1 MVKETE
7 IEKASNWYFV
17 PKTLNKPAEKAF
29 DQTLGDQVASKDF
42 SAHLESWHRKI
53 TMPCAKNHSWPAIHA
68 SLEDPSV
75 RNRFFP
81 LGFRSVTFPG
91 RFPFPAPVVAIAG
104 IGAFPSRTGA
114 MVQWCV
120 CFIPSFVYMFSW
132 KNPSH
137 AFDSWRWKA
146 DVYRCTLDVQFLED
160 W

>member
-7 IEKASNWYFV
+7 IGNASDWYFV

-29 DQTLGDQVASKDF
+29 DQKLGDQVASKDF
-42 SAHLESWHRKI
+42 SAHIESWHRKI
-53 TMPCAKNHSWPAIHA
+53 TMPCVKPFLAC
-68 SLEDPSV
+68 DPCLARRSFSSQQV
-75 RNRFFP
+75 FP
-81 LGFRSVTFPG
+81 FGFRSVTFPG

-120 CFIPSFVYMFSW
+120 CFIPSFVYMCSSKKSKSCFW
-132 KNPSH
+132 FMALENWCLH
-137 AFDSWRWKA
+137 
-146 DVYRCTLDVQFLED
+146 RCTLDVQFLKD